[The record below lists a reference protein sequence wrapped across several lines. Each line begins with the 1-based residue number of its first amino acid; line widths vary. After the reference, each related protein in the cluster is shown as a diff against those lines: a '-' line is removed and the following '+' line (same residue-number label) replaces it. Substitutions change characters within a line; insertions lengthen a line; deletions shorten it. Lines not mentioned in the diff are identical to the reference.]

1 MDAASLMTEL
11 ESVDQMTD
19 YEMEVEE
26 SKSFIPH
33 IQGEGSDIYGVIRKT
48 VNVVFET
55 YSYQGQELLSKSE
68 VRGFL
73 KDFLVSYDEDAD
85 CVDIVLHNMN
95 TDSTGKIDK
104 YNLAVFFLK
113 LAAYEFLV
121 N

>member
-1 MDAASLMTEL
+1 MDAESLMTEL

-19 YEMEVEE
+19 NEYVVEE
-26 SKSFIPH
+26 SKSFLPRE
-33 IQGEGSDIYGVIRKT
+33 QGKGSDIYGVIYKT

-55 YSYQGQELLSKSE
+55 YSNQGQELLSNSE

-73 KDFLVSYDEDAD
+73 KDFLRSYDEDAD
-85 CVDIVLHNMN
+85 CIDIVLHNMN
-95 TDSTGKIDK
+95 TESTGKIDK